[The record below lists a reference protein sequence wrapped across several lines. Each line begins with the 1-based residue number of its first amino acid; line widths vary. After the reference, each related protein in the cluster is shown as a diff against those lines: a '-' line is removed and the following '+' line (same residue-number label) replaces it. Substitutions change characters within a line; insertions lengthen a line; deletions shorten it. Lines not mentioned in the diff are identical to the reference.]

1 MESTIVNWSVVNED
15 QIYDVFLKMIYF
27 EDMSEKCNYSIKK
40 FHSDVV
46 GFGIK
51 HKAIKSDWDVKNF
64 VFELINIP
72 FDYENMTDN
81 QMKFLR
87 AISKR
92 YLITPLKFKLE
103 DYINEKK
110 QMKFN

>member
-1 MESTIVNWSVVNED
+1 MKNTIVNWSVVNEE
-15 QIYDVFLKMIYF
+15 QIYDVFIKMIYF
-27 EDMSEKCNYSIKK
+27 EDMSKKCNYSIKK

-46 GFGIK
+46 GLGIK

-72 FDYENMTDN
+72 FDYENMTDK

-87 AISKR
+87 QISKR
-92 YLITPLKFKLE
+92 YFTIPLKFKLE

>member
-1 MESTIVNWSVVNED
+1 MENTIVNWSVVNEE
-15 QIYDVFLKMIYF
+15 QIEEVFIKMRYF
-27 EDMSEKCNYSIKK
+27 EGTCERCNYSIKK
-40 FHSDVV
+40 FHSDVI
-46 GFGIK
+46 GFAIK
-51 HKAIKSDWDVKNF
+51 EKFVKSDWDIKSF
-64 VFELINIP
+64 VFSLINIP
-72 FDYENMTDN
+72 FDYENMTDK